1 MKSYKPYLFKSIY
14 DWIIDNDGVP
24 HILVNAKEPNVI
36 VPQSYV
42 RDGFIVLSMAATAIV
57 KLDINESFVAFNA
70 RFNGKDERIV
80 IPYKAMLQ
88 LHDIVHE
95 KTYPLDVLLHIANE
109 LQGPNVVEETET
121 KKEEV
126 DKKDVS
132 FTIL

>member
-57 KLDINESFVAFNA
+57 KLDINETFVAFNA

-88 LHDIVHE
+88 LHDIAHE
-95 KTYPLDVLLHIANE
+95 KTYPLDVLLHIAKE
-109 LQGPNVVEETET
+109 LQGEEE
-121 KKEEV
+121 EEV
-126 DKKDVS
+126 KEINTTDRDV
-132 FTIL
+132 FFKVLK